1 MGFANKRSVKR
12 SISVVLRLAVGLT
25 AVVTPLA
32 AFSESVRISGSSTV
46 APITELAIK
55 EFRATRAGKKAKFEP
70 VVINGT
76 GAGFRDFCSGKTS
89 ISNASRPINSKELKA
104 CAAAKISFYELP
116 IGFDALTV
124 VVNSANTW
132 AKDISLIELKRL
144 WSRDA
149 EGKVERWN
157 QVNLDWPAKPINLF
171 GPGKDS
177 GTFEYFNKAIT
188 GDSENSRSDYG
199 SSENDNII
207 AKNIIADPNA
217 MGYFGFSYFKAN
229 QSKLRALAIEGP
241 KGNVIPSL
249 KNVQNES
256 YQPLSRPMFI
266 YVNSRQLSS
275 NSDLR
280 NFINFFMNNADSLVN
295 KEGSIPLSKAQYLIV
310 ENKLLRNVLGSSF
323 AGDIPVGTR
332 LSELLNRS
340 IDGIKRPEF
349 RN

>member
-12 SISVVLRLAVGLT
+12 SVSVVLGLAVGLT

-32 AFSESVRISGSSTV
+32 ALSESVRISGSSTV

-55 EFRATRAGKKAKFEP
+55 EFRVTRAGKKAKFEP
-70 VVINGT
+70 IVINGT

-104 CAAAKISFYELP
+104 CAATKISFYELP